1 MALIDLQKI
10 NKQYDIKTILKDVD
24 FTLHEGKRI
33 AIIGQNGQGKS
44 TLMKVITGEV
54 EPDNGEISIDK
65 SVKIEMLEQ
74 QPKFSTGATVR
85 EAIEEQLIELKEAQR
100 RYEELTLLIVENFD
114 ESKENQI
121 GQNQELLDEQAKI
134 ATYLDHHNAWDINNK
149 IERVLQEFS
158 LKNYEN
164 KDVSLLSGG
173 EQRRVGLAGLI
184 LKKPDVL
191 LLDEPTNHLDVYMV
205 EFLEEILLRENFT
218 LIFISHDRYFLDN
231 VATNIV
237 EIENGILTKFRGGYK
252 DYLSQKEQMIINMQ
266 KEHENLVRKLREEA
280 HWMQHGVTARRKR
293 NELRKENYFKLKEQV
308 KKNPAKIKKMSLEL
322 DREKKSFNSTN
333 IVNKKKML
341 FELDNIYLTL
351 GEKELIKNFTTRIL
365 QKDTIAIVG
374 PNGSGKSTILKVFL
388 ERLKID
394 MGSFKKGDFNIGY
407 FDQHREMLD
416 ESKTIMHTFCPNG
429 GDRVELN
436 DGRNMH
442 VFGYLKNFLF
452 PKEYLDKKVGVL
464 SGGEKNR
471 IALALLFTKKF
482 DVLIMDEPT
491 NDLDIPTINI
501 LEQYLQSFQGALIF
515 VSHDRYFV
523 DKIAKKLFIFK
534 GNGLLEESYQ
544 KYSEYLEDEKDI
556 KYIQEME
563 TMETLEQIKS
573 KEPVIQKI
581 KKKVKLTYNEQR
593 EHESLPKEIEE
604 LESQMQDLNN
614 CLSNPHCYEEKG
626 IVSVSQELD
635 VVTKQ
640 YDAKVERFLELEE
653 FIEELENQKQ

>member
-1 MALIDLQKI
+1 MALINLQKI
-10 NKQYDIKTILKDVD
+10 NKKYDLKTILKDVD

-33 AIIGQNGQGKS
+33 AIIGRNGQGKS
-44 TLMKVITGEV
+44 TLMKIITGEI
-54 EPDNGEISIDK
+54 EPDSGEISIDK
-65 SVKIEMLEQ
+65 SVKIEMLAQ
-74 QPKFSTGATVR
+74 QPKFSSGITVR
-85 EAIEEQLIELKEAQR
+85 EAIEEQLVELKEAQK
-100 RYEELTLLIVENFD
+100 RYDEITLLIAKNYDNSNQNFI
-114 ESKENQI
+114 K
-121 GQNQELLDEQAKI
+121 QNQELLDEQAKI
-134 ATYLDHHNAWDINNK
+134 ATFLDHHNGWDINNK
-149 IERVLQEFS
+149 IERVLEEFS
-158 LKNYEN
+158 LKEYEN
-164 KDVSLLSGG
+164 KDISLLSGG

-237 EIENGILTKFRGGYK
+237 EIENGVLTKFKGGYK
-252 DYLSQKEQMIINMQ
+252 DYLTQKEQMLINMQ
-266 KEHENLVRKLREEA
+266 KEHENLVRKLKEEA
-280 HWMQHGVTARRKR
+280 RWMQQGITARRKR

-308 KKNPAKIKKMSLEL
+308 KKNPAKINKMKLEL
-322 DREKKSFNSTN
+322 DRERKSFNSTN
-333 IVNKKKML
+333 LQNKKKML
-341 FELDNIYLTL
+341 FELENVYVTV
-351 GEKELIKNFTTRIL
+351 GQKELIKNFTTRIL
-365 QKDTIAIVG
+365 QRDTIAIVG
-374 PNGSGKSTILKVFL
+374 PNGCGKSTLLKIFLQRLKVT
-388 ERLKID
+388 K
-394 MGSFKKGDFNIGY
+394 GKFKKGDFKIGY
-407 FDQHREMLD
+407 FDQHKEMLD
-416 ESKTIMHTFCPNG
+416 ESKTIMETFCPNG

-534 GNGLLEESYQ
+534 KDGVLEESYQ

-563 TMETLEQIKS
+563 KKEAIEKS
-573 KEPVIQKI
+573 KPKQETKPKQV
-581 KKKVKLTYNEQR
+581 KKKVKLSYNEQR
-593 EHESLPKEIEE
+593 EYDRLIKEIDE
-604 LESQMQDLNN
+604 LETKIQELND
-614 CLSNPHCYEEKG
+614 CLSDPLCYAKKG
-626 IVSVSQELD
+626 IVSVSKELED
-635 VVTKQ
+635 ITKI
-640 YDAKVERFLELEE
+640 YDKKVERYLELEE
-653 FIEELENQKQ
+653 LQS

>member
-1 MALIDLQKI
+1 
-10 NKQYDIKTILKDVD
+10 V
-24 FTLHEGKRI
+24 
-33 AIIGQNGQGKS
+33 IGQNGQGKS
-44 TLMKVITGEV
+44 TFMKVITGDV
-54 EPDNGEISIDK
+54 EQDSGDIAIDK

-74 QPKFSTGATVR
+74 QPKFEIGTTVR
-85 EAIEEQLIELKEAQR
+85 EAIESQLVEIKAAQT
-100 RYEELTLLIVENFD
+100 RYEELTLLIADDYENM
-114 ESKENQI
+114 
-121 GQNQELLDEQAKI
+121 ELLDEQAKV
-134 ATYLDHHNAWDINNK
+134 ATYLDHHNAWDMDNK
-149 IERVLQEFS
+149 IERVMQEFN
-158 LKNYEN
+158 LKHYEN
-164 KDVSLLSGG
+164 KDITLLSGG

-231 VATNIV
+231 IATNIV
-237 EIENGILTKFRGGYK
+237 EIENGVLTKFRGGYK
-252 DYLSQKEQMIINMQ
+252 DYLQQKEQMILQ
-266 KEHENLVRKLREEA
+266 LEKEHENLVRKFREEA
-280 HWMQHGVTARRKR
+280 HWMQHGVSARRKR
-293 NELRKENYFKLKEQV
+293 NELRKENYFKLKDEI
-308 KKNPAKIKKMSLEL
+308 KKNPSKIKKMRIEL
-322 DREKKSFNSTN
+322 DREKKAFTGGGV
-333 IVNKKKML
+333 VNKKKML
-341 FELDNIYLTL
+341 FELDDVTVQL
-351 GEKELIKNFTTRIL
+351 GDKLLIKDFTTRIL

-374 PNGSGKSTILKVFL
+374 PNGSGKSTLLKVFL
-388 ERLKID
+388 ERLQINS
-394 MGSFKKGDFNIGY
+394 GTFKKGEFKVGY

-471 IALALLFTKKF
+471 IALALLFTRKF

-534 GNGLLEESYQ
+534 GHGLLEESFQ

-556 KYIQEME
+556 KYME
-563 TMETLEQIKS
+563 DMLLEENTSKPIEIKEEPK
-573 KEPVIQKI
+573 KE
-581 KKKVKLTYNEQR
+581 KKRVKLSYNEQR
-593 EHESLPKEIEE
+593 EYEILPDEIDTLEE
-604 LESQMQDLNN
+604 QIEQMNQCLMDPECYQEKGLVT
-614 CLSNPHCYEEKG
+614 LSN
-626 IVSVSQELD
+626 ELD
-635 VVTKQ
+635 ALKNI
-640 YDAKVERFLELEE
+640 YDNKVERFLELEE
-653 FIEELENQKQ
+653 IVEELQK